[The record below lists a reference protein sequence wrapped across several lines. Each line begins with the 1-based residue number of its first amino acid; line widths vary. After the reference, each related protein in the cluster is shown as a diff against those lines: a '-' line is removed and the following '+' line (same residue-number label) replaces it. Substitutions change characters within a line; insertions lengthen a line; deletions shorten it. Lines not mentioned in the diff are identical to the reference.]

1 MPDDVPQSSSQPPT
15 NAGTQRLPT
24 HRPDLLRGAEAI
36 YFEIVG
42 VDARD
47 REDAIKRLCE
57 GDVQLEREV
66 RSFVQAAQKLGGFL
80 DASAL
85 GKSIEDISRESA
97 KTDVPD
103 ELIGSTLGPFTIES
117 RIASGGMGTVYVA
130 GRTDGQFAQRVAIK
144 VVKRGLDTEE
154 LLARFGE
161 ERKILAALD
170 HPNIAR
176 LLDAGITSDGRP
188 YFVMEHVDG
197 VPIDEYC
204 DKNRLSVRAR
214 LEIFKQVCLGVQAAH
229 QALVI
234 HRDLKPSNI
243 LVTSQ
248 GAVKLL
254 DFGIAKLLTPGTT
267 SRVTADTERRLTPE
281 YASPEQVEGGAITTA
296 SDVYSLGVVLYELL
310 TGARPYY
317 FGIKTTEEV
326 RRIVCTLVPKAPSE
340 AVTLHVGR
348 VGTKTPGTGSRA
360 AKTGDS
366 PLSASTSG
374 PQGVDHPK
382 TRGVTSTRLRGQLR
396 GDLDTIIL
404 MALRKEPQRRYTSA
418 EALSADINRFLQG
431 LPVQARRDTLG
442 YRATKFLR
450 RHAVGVAATALA
462 IALLAGATIAL
473 ARQKSMLSKQRDE
486 LATQSATL
494 LQQSMTL
501 TEQRDELVTQSAMLL
516 QQSKTLTEQRDELRA
531 TNARSEQ
538 TRDFLVLMLSG
549 ADTGDLGPD
558 ASLGQVIKQAIQEL
572 KDHPPADRLV
582 RASMQQAVAKSAMS
596 LGLIDEATELLA
608 GAKSAF
614 ANLPGDSTSAMLF
627 RHDEA
632 QLAFYSGDFQNAKLL
647 LTSLLNDINAST
659 SATPAMKADVLNDL
673 GEVHRVLKDKLEA
686 IKSQQEALAIRKS
699 LDSSPSLKV
708 AESLNNLG
716 TAFVTNDQYADAEKA
731 LSEGLALRE
740 QLLRADHPLVIAST
754 NNLGNLYLRMGKGAE
769 AEALLQVAAD
779 SWTKAF
785 GEAHPAQSTVRVS
798 LGQTLRLQG
807 KNEQAIKE
815 FERALAWQ
823 QENLEPDSPQ
833 LDATNANIG
842 ISLAAMK
849 KTAEA
854 RAILEKVTPKLEDAG
869 ASFTRIAKQA
879 REALDALPAK

>member
-1 MPDDVPQSSSQPPT
+1 MPDSPQQPQSSS
-15 NAGTQRLPT
+15 AGSQYPPT
-24 HRPDLLRGAEAI
+24 HRPDLLRKAESI
-36 YFEIVG
+36 YFEIAG
-42 VDARD
+42 MDARD

-66 RSFVQAAQKLGGFL
+66 RSFVQAAKKLGGFL

-85 GKSIEDISRESA
+85 GKSIEDISRESG
-97 KTDVPD
+97 KFETPD
-103 ELIGSTLGPFTIES
+103 ELVGSTLGAFTIES

-130 GRTDGQFAQRVAIK
+130 GRSDGQFAQRVAIK

-154 LLARFGE
+154 LLARFSE
-161 ERKILAALD
+161 ERTILSTLD

-176 LLDAGITSDGRP
+176 LLDAGVTKDGRP

-204 DKNRLSVRAR
+204 DRNRLSVRAR
-214 LEIFKQVCLGVQAAH
+214 LELFKQVCSGVQAAH

-248 GAVKLL
+248 GVPKLL

-267 SRVTADTERRLTPE
+267 ARVTADTDRRLTPE
-281 YASPEQVEGGAITTA
+281 YASPEQVEGGSITTA

-310 TGARPYY
+310 TGTRPYY
-317 FGIKTTEEV
+317 FGVKTTEEV
-326 RRIVCTLVPKAPSE
+326 KRIVCTLVPKAPSE
-340 AVTLHVGR
+340 AVTLHVSR
-348 VGTKTPGTGSRA
+348 IGTKSQTPASAKATAAGTSPS
-360 AKTGDS
+360 AKTAETPISS
-366 PLSASTSG
+366 PLSASTST
-374 PQGVDHPK
+374 PQGIDHPK

-431 LPVQARRDTLG
+431 LPVNARRDTLG

-450 RHAVGVAATALA
+450 RHAVGVTATAAA
-462 IALLAGATIAL
+462 IVLLSGATIAL
-473 ARQKSMLSKQRDE
+473 ARQSKTLATQRDE
-486 LATQSATL
+486 LAAQSATL
-494 LQQSMTL
+494 
-501 TEQRDELVTQSAMLL
+501 V

-538 TRDFLVLMLSG
+538 TRDFLVSMLSG

-558 ASLGQVIKQAIQEL
+558 ASLGQVITQAMHDL
-572 KDHPPADRLV
+572 KDHPPSEPLV

-596 LGLIDEATELLA
+596 LGLVDEATELLN
-608 GAKSAF
+608 GAKDAF
-614 ANLPGDSTSAMLF
+614 ATLPAGSTTALLF
-627 RHDEA
+627 RHDQA
-632 QLAFYSGDFQNAKLL
+632 QLAFYSGDYQEAK
-647 LTSLLNDINAST
+647 SLLSALLKDMNASPN
-659 SATPAMKADVLNDL
+659 ATPAMKADVLNDL
-673 GEVHRVLKDKLEA
+673 GEVHRVLKDKADA
-686 IKSQQEALAIRKS
+686 IKAQQEALSIRKS
-699 LDSSPSLKV
+699 LEKSPSLKV

-716 TAFVTNDQYADAEKA
+716 TAFVTNEQYAEAEQN
-731 LSEGLALRE
+731 LAESLELRK
-740 QLLRADHPLVIAST
+740 QLLRADHPLVMAST
-754 NNLGNLYLRMGKGAE
+754 NNLGNLYLRMGKGAD
-769 AEALLQVAAD
+769 AERLLQAAAD
-779 SWTKAF
+779 SWSKAF
-785 GEAHPAQSTVRVS
+785 GDAHPGQAIVRVS
-798 LGQTLRLQG
+798 LGQSLRLQG

-823 QENLEPDSPQ
+823 KEHLEPESLQ
-833 LDATNANIG
+833 FDATNANIG

-849 KTAEA
+849 KPEEA
-854 RAILEKVTPKLEDAG
+854 KTILEKVTPKLEAAG

-879 REALDALPAK
+879 REALDGIKK